1 MWVKKRPTSPK
12 GKSIKKGMEV
22 GECERS
28 RGNTVRKCIGFGGQV
43 VTMVMDVNYRAF
55 TVARL
60 CATFFPC
67 ISSDLHDK
75 PARKLR
81 LRLSKRQ
88 SQNSK

>member
-1 MWVKKRPTSPK
+1 MKKRPTSPK

-55 TVARL
+55 TVCQTL
-60 CATFFPC
+60 CY
-67 ISSDLHDK
+67 ILSMHLLRSS
-75 PARKLR
+75 
-81 LRLSKRQ
+81 
-88 SQNSK
+88 